1 LGVCRYR
8 HCVARPEN
16 LIRERTSPRGWGF
29 REAPRPDIIHN
40 ATVNVRDRVKDFS
53 QQVADGHI
61 GTLVD
66 DTACVVDR
74 NVHLP

>member
-8 HCVARPEN
+8 HGIAPPEN

-29 REAPRPDIIHN
+29 RQAPRPDIIHN

-53 QQVADGHI
+53 YQVAGGRI

-66 DTACVVDR
+66 DTECMVDCS
-74 NVHLP
+74 VYLP